1 MGVQYCNSNQPTL
14 GLNKTNI
21 VKRDFNIIK
30 VIWSTLIKKGRGALH
45 QIKMMEIKIQERK
58 KMTEL
63 SY

>member
-21 VKRDFNIIK
+21 VKLDFNIIK
-30 VIWSTLIKKGRGALH
+30 VIWSTLIKKKRGALH